1 MAQGGHPGQP
11 RLLDRLRDRHGRR
24 AGIAAAGV
32 LLLVVLTN
40 FYWIA
45 RNQRELPHDGFR
57 EFNDWFRVSP
67 RDIEKVANDAA
78 LYTIYGRA
86 GVWYFMGKRIAGAHL
101 TVPRWLANQRW
112 ELENV
117 ARLEVDVTDVS
128 LQTIA
133 EDDARRLRRAAEKRG
148 DVRRFHR
155 RGHGPRKV
163 KMQAF
168 VLIHDPAASRYV
180 LAESVK
186 GDALFVLSEQQYAAM
201 KKARGEGP

>member
-1 MAQGGHPGQP
+1 MAQGGHPGPP
-11 RLLDRLRDRHGRR
+11 RLLDRLRGRYGRR

-32 LLLVVLTN
+32 LLLVALQN
-40 FYWIA
+40 FFWIV
-45 RNQRELPHDGFR
+45 RNQRELPHDSFR

-86 GVWYFMGKRIAGAHL
+86 GVWHFLGKRIAGAHL
-101 TVPRWLANQRW
+101 TIPRWLANQRW

-117 ARLEVDVTDVS
+117 ARLEIDVTDAP
-128 LQTIA
+128 LRTIA
-133 EDDARRLRRAAEKRG
+133 EEDARQLRRAADARR
-148 DVRRFHR
+148 DQRRFHR

-168 VLIHDPAASRYV
+168 LLIHDPAASRYV

-186 GDALFVLSEQQYAAM
+186 GDALFVLPEEQYASL
-201 KKARGEGP
+201 KKARVEEP